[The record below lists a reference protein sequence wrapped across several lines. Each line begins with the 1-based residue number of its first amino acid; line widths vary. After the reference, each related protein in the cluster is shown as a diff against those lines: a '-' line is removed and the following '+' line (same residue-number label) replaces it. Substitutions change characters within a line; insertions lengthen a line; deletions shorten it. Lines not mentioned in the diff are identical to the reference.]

1 MKSFKQI
8 LLLLVLISLG
18 NISYSQSDNVE
29 KLLAFIFPSESNTL
43 KMICS
48 GMRDEVALDSD
59 FKKPQFN
66 DINLA
71 WNVAFDICDEIQLS
85 NESLENNVIRRL
97 EVDFTTSD
105 IKAMIVFSER
115 TGIFGSDLSSDI
127 VNSAIVN
134 LRESDEVFV
143 NSVMH
148 DLGRMGGLIQSET
161 LKFWDA
167 VFLALPE
174 RLDNISPRLKESIK
188 ISKTDDGDYVISS
201 AVDKH
206 LSR

>member
-1 MKSFKQI
+1 MKSFNQI
-8 LLLLVLISLG
+8 LLLLVLISLSS
-18 NISYSQSDNVE
+18 ISYSQSDNTE

-48 GMRDEVALDSD
+48 GMRDEVVLNSD
-59 FKKPQFN
+59 FQKTQFN

-71 WNVAFDICDEIQLS
+71 WSVAFDICDEIQLS

-97 EVDFTTSD
+97 GDEFTTSD

-115 TGIFGSDLSSDI
+115 TGMFDSDLSSDI

-134 LRESDEVFV
+134 LRESDAGFV
-143 NSVMH
+143 KSVMR
-148 DLGRMGGLIQSET
+148 DLGKMGGIIEFET

-174 RLDNISPRLKESIK
+174 RLDNISQRLKESIK